1 VFPVSERQVL
11 SRVVFVLISYAEVYA
26 ANILAQDANVGF
38 STIIVFAEFGFLLNV
53 FAKLWRS
60 YFVALE
66 ISRVFSVKFNDEL
79 VNFVDFIIMI
89 RVAILEPITA
99 FLPTFF
105 TVSYE
110 Q

>member
-1 VFPVSERQVL
+1 MLRFPVVVL
-11 SRVVFVLISYAEVYA
+11 VSDTEVYA
-26 ANILAQDANVGF
+26 ANILAQNADVG
-38 STIIVFAEFGFLLNV
+38 SSRIIVFTVSGFLLNV
-53 FAKLWRS
+53 LAEFWCS

-99 FLPTFF
+99 FLPIFF
-105 TVSYE
+105 TISYE